1 MWAGLQEAGRRSG
14 HRHAEMTGSAG
25 ASARQV
31 GGSSLGD
38 LACRGRHLV
47 LQTGAVLD
55 AAAAGGPGVARGRG
69 RGVGCRG
76 TGRFSPPTACR
87 PRPRPPVFG
96 VGDPCPRASHTPH
109 ALAPRSK
116 GQAGL
121 ACPAQGGFHGD
132 ARLRWQERRGEA
144 LRAPRLLGP
153 SVCLWFIFRPVQP
166 PVIRDSPLLPV
177 LPVTPISPSRV
188 VIGESFLSL
197 SSSLSLSPLCLPVIY
212 LSSLPSTCECVYLC
226 YLPVIYLPSLSSMS
240 LCICPTYLASAYHH
254 LSFYVISIH
263 HLSTYLPISLLT
275 YLL

>member
-1 MWAGLQEAGRRSG
+1 MGAGHPDLRDALGVSTGPPTPCTGRARRPGLPSPGHFAPQTSQDPRRVWAGLREAGRRSG

-69 RGVGCRG
+69 GGIGRRG
-76 TGRFSPPTACR
+76 TGRFSAPAACR

-96 VGDPCPRASHTPH
+96 VGDPCPRASHRPH
-109 ALAPRSK
+109 ALAPHSK

-132 ARLRWQERRGEA
+132 ARLRGQERRGEA

-166 PVIRDSPLLPV
+166 PIIRDSPLIPV
-177 LPVTPISPSRV
+177 LPVTPISCGHRRIVSV
-188 VIGESFLSL
+188 FIIQLKSVISL
-197 SSSLSLSPLCLPVIY
+197 PACHLPVIV
-212 LSSLPSTCECVYLC
+212 T
-226 YLPVIYLPSLSSMS
+226 IYL
-240 LCICPTYLASAYHH
+240 
-254 LSFYVISIH
+254 
-263 HLSTYLPISLLT
+263 
-275 YLL
+275 

>member
-1 MWAGLQEAGRRSG
+1 MGAGHPDLRDALGVSTGPPTPCTGRARRPGLPSAGHFAPQTSQDPRRVWAGLREAGRRSG

-69 RGVGCRG
+69 GGIGRRG
-76 TGRFSPPTACR
+76 TGRFSPPAACR

-96 VGDPCPRASHTPH
+96 VGDPCPRASHRPH
-109 ALAPRSK
+109 ALASRSK

-121 ACPAQGGFHGD
+121 ACPAQGGVHGD

-153 SVCLWFIFRPVQP
+153 SVCARRPSVCGSSSDLSSRP
-166 PVIRDSPLLPV
+166 SSATHPCSLSSPSP
-177 LPVTPISPSRV
+177 PSRV

-212 LSSLPSTCECVYLC
+212 L
-226 YLPVIYLPSLSSMS
+226 
-240 LCICPTYLASAYHH
+240 
-254 LSFYVISIH
+254 
-263 HLSTYLPISLLT
+263 
-275 YLL
+275 

>member
-1 MWAGLQEAGRRSG
+1 MGAGHPDLRDALGVSTGPPTPCTGRARRPGLPSAGHFAPQTSQDPRRVWAGLREAGRRSG

-69 RGVGCRG
+69 GGVGCRG
-76 TGRFSPPTACR
+76 TGRFSAPAACR

-132 ARLRWQERRGEA
+132 ARLRGQERRGEA

-166 PVIRDSPLLPV
+166 PVIRDSPLIPV

-212 LSSLPSTCECVYLC
+212 L
-226 YLPVIYLPSLSSMS
+226 
-240 LCICPTYLASAYHH
+240 
-254 LSFYVISIH
+254 
-263 HLSTYLPISLLT
+263 
-275 YLL
+275 